1 MERAKGVIEVDEG
14 EGARGMGG
22 RRAGEWA
29 RGKYDKCMRSTA
41 NAMRVGCP
49 QGGVAALRNSNSNNK
64 KSERTNKQINSQR
77 V

>member
-1 MERAKGVIEVDEG
+1 
-14 EGARGMGG
+14 MGG

-41 NAMRVGCP
+41 NAMRVGFP

-64 KSERTNKQINSQR
+64 SERTNKQIN
-77 V
+77 